1 MLQTLYKIVYFTVQ
15 SSKDRS
21 YFVVTFPPLPFFL
34 FLAFSLSY
42 FLYLPLYISLY
53 PIALFVLYTFL
64 LSPHSLHLL
73 LASTI
78 YILLHPLLRSLFFL
92 LLNLSFLPSFYFL
105 HSLLSSPFP
114 YFILNFFTSRSL
126 FDFLFLSPLPPA
138 LIFLYFCISSIL
150 SLYLLIKLFM

>member
-1 MLQTLYKIVYFTVQ
+1 M
-15 SSKDRS
+15 
-21 YFVVTFPPLPFFL
+21 VTFPPLPFFL

-53 PIALFVLYTFL
+53 PIALFVLHFSSFSS
-64 LSPHSLHLL
+64 LSSSPSGF
-73 LASTI
+73 